1 MAKSNTLPNNTNR
14 VGYSYDTT
22 LPSPNSPLELA
33 HPKTPQSSPVDD
45 YRMSS
50 FVRDIN
56 PITELPLSRADNRGS
71 SVSTEK
77 ETASKYSPSTSSKN
91 GQPGDLN
98 DHISPK
104 GSNHAS
110 QLSHLTLPDFSC
122 DTQGNQEY
130 MEGYFIG
137 ITGRAP
143 GLDRSQSFRKGF
155 MDGFRNQDTNR
166 SISN

>member
-1 MAKSNTLPNNTNR
+1 TNTHEHSFSKFIARKGSFSEETPTNGIGNSNTFPTTPNR

-33 HPKTPQSSPVDD
+33 HPKTPQSSPIDD

-56 PITELPLSRADNRGS
+56 PITELPLRRADNRCS
-71 SVSTEK
+71 SVYTEK
-77 ETASKYSPSTSSKN
+77 TPPSNYSPSTSSKN
-91 GQPGDLN
+91 GQPGELN

-104 GSNHAS
+104 RSNHAS
-110 QLSHLTLPDFSC
+110 QLSHQTLPDFSC

-130 MEGYFIG
+130 
-137 ITGRAP
+137 
-143 GLDRSQSFRKGF
+143 
-155 MDGFRNQDTNR
+155 
-166 SISN
+166 